1 MLNLNNR
8 DLLATTLQAE
18 AGNQGPVGMMSVG
31 SVIMNRLKKPGLRQR
46 FTSGDFAA
54 RSVFCLE

>member
-18 AGNQGPVGMMSVG
+18 AGNQGPIGMMSVG
-31 SVIMNRLKKPGLRQR
+31 SVIMNRLKTRP
-46 FTSGDFAA
+46 TAA
-54 RSVFCLE
+54 IYIR